1 MFFIGGEDGGVC
13 NTDII
18 LCDECYSVI
27 HLFHSFEDMTRY
39 FRWIDYWIFFFGR
52 ISRVHFVDILLFTG
66 ILDAVVANCV
76 LNITVFNLMICV
88 VINTII
94 CRVCY
99 HNKVRN
105 LFLFFVFCRGGSCNV
120 FEQFNVFVGVV
131 GGVCRF
137 CERFWIWDLV
147 VEIFEWLLGEF
158 FGRRYDCVCIS
169 GTLK

>member
-1 MFFIGGEDGGVC
+1 M
-13 NTDII
+13 
-18 LCDECYSVI
+18 
-27 HLFHSFEDMTRY
+27 
-39 FRWIDYWIFFFGR
+39 
-52 ISRVHFVDILLFTG
+52 HFVDILLFTG

-120 FEQFNVFVGVV
+120 CEQFNVLVGVV
-131 GGVCRF
+131 VGVGLFCDRF
-137 CERFWIWDLV
+137 
-147 VEIFEWLLGEF
+147 
-158 FGRRYDCVCIS
+158 
-169 GTLK
+169 